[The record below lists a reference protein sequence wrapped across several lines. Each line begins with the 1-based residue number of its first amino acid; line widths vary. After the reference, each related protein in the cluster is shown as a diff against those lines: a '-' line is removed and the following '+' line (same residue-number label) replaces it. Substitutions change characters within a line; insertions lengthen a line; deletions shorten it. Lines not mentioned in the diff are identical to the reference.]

1 MKYEELVKTIV
12 NNVGGKENINSVTHC
27 VTRLRF
33 KLKDEAKAN
42 TDTLKK
48 TDGVITVMQSGGQYQ
63 VVIGNH
69 VPDVYKELTEQTGI
83 TTNSEV
89 NEDQSPKDKN
99 IFNAFIDTVSS
110 IFTPILSVLAAT
122 GMIKGLNAVLMST
135 GIIDN
140 TSGTYLILQAAGD
153 TLFYFFPIFLGYTAA
168 KKFGVKPF
176 VGMVLGGALV
186 YPSLAPAAVTG
197 AGTVEPLYS
206 VFQGS
211 LFESAIHLEFM
222 GIPVI
227 LMSYASSVIP
237 VIIAVYFASKV
248 ERPLEKFIPDVVKTF
263 LVPFFTI
270 LIVVPVTFLLI
281 GPIATWIGSIL
292 GAVTTAAY
300 NLSPALAGILIGGLW
315 QVFVMFGLHWG
326 LIPIA
331 INNLTVLG
339 NDTLLVLGQ
348 ATPFATAGVVLGVI
362 IKTRNTKV
370 RALAIPAFISS
381 MFGISEPS
389 LYGITLPRKKTFFA
403 TLFASAVGGLIMGLA
418 GTKSYII
425 GGLGLFA
432 FPAYINPE
440 TGIDAG
446 FYGAVIGIATAF
458 VLGLV
463 LTLTI
468 AYNPKID
475 SEEEKEDN
483 LKPERII
490 DNVEIA
496 SPIEG
501 EVMPLE
507 SISDTAFAT
516 GLLGKGVAIYPTK
529 GEVIAIGDG
538 VVTTLFPSKHAI
550 GLTLDNGIEL
560 LIHVGMDTVNLNGK
574 YFDSKV
580 AQGDTV
586 KKGQLLLTFDIE
598 GIKSEGYSIE
608 TPVIITNSDQYLDV
622 VEAETELAKKDF
634 TLLTVIN

>member
-12 NNVGGKENINSVTHC
+12 SNVGGKENINSVTHC

-33 KLKDEAKAN
+33 KLKDEEKAN
-42 TDTLKK
+42 TDTLKN

-69 VPDVYKELTEQTGI
+69 VPDVYKDLTEYAQI
-83 TTNSEV
+83 SSDSNVE
-89 NEDQSPKDKN
+89 EDSSSKDKN
-99 IFNAFIDTVSS
+99 LFNAFIDTVSS

-122 GMIKGLNAVLMST
+122 GMIKGLNAILMST
-135 GIIDN
+135 GIIAN

-176 VGMVLGGALV
+176 VGMVIGGSLV
-186 YPSLAPAAVTG
+186 YPNISPAAVTG
-197 AGTVEPLYS
+197 ISDPLYS
-206 VFQGS
+206 VFQGT
-211 LFESAIHLEFM
+211 LFESAVHIEFL

-227 LMSYASSVIP
+227 LMSYAQSVIP
-237 VIIAVYFASKV
+237 VIVAVYFASKI
-248 ERPLEKFIPDVVKTF
+248 EKPLEKFIPDVVKTF

-270 LIVVPVTFLLI
+270 LIVVPSTFLVI
-281 GPIATWIGSIL
+281 GPLATWVGSLL
-292 GAVTTAAY
+292 GTITTLAY
-300 NLSPALAGILIGGLW
+300 DVSPVLAGILIGGLW
-315 QVFVMFGLHWG
+315 QVLVMFGLHWG

-331 INNLTVLG
+331 LNNLSVVG
-339 NDTLLVLGQ
+339 YDTLLVLGQ

-381 MFGISEPS
+381 LFGISEPS

-403 TLFASAVGGLIMGLA
+403 TLLASAVGGMIMGIA
-418 GTKSYII
+418 GTRGYIV

-432 FPAYINPE
+432 FPSYIHPE
-440 TGIDAG
+440 NGIGMG
-446 FYGAVIGIATAF
+446 FYGAVIGIAAAF
-458 VLGLV
+458 ILGLV

-468 AYNPKID
+468 AYDPKID
-475 SEEEKEDN
+475 SEPEKEDN
-483 LKPERII
+483 LKPDTIVE
-490 DNVEIA
+490 DFEIA

-507 SISDTAFAT
+507 SISDTAFAS
-516 GLLGKGVAIYPTK
+516 GLLGKGVAIYPTV
-529 GEVIAIGDG
+529 GEVYAIGDG

-574 YFDSKV
+574 YFDAKV
-580 AQGDTV
+580 AQGDSV

-598 GIKSEGYSIE
+598 GIKSEGYSVE

-622 VEAETELAKKDF
+622 VESEVTLAKNDF
-634 TLLTVIN
+634 TLLTIVN